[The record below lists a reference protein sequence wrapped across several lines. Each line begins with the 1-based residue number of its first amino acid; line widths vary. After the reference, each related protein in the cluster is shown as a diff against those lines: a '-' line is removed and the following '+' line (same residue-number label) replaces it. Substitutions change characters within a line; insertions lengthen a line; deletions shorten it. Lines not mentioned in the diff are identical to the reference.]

1 MSALDCLGSVNQ
13 KMGDFES
20 ARLFHERHEDQAKLF
35 DVVEE
40 VKKANVELYKV
51 SRCSDQ
57 YRRLRFPFALLGCVG
72 F

>member
-51 SRCSDQ
+51 SYTLSTQ
-57 YRRLRFPFALLGCVG
+57 LRAFFFAY
-72 F
+72 FDF